1 MRATFF
7 RKGDRIVGFDLDG
20 HCGGVAGRDIVCA
33 AVSSAAYLTANTLT
47 EVCGLSADVSEAD
60 GKLHLRLTDKDI
72 SRGDDVMNGFYLH
85 LKGLHDQYP
94 TKIEIIDS
102 NDTEV

>member
-7 RKGDRIVGFDLDG
+7 RKGDRIIGFDLDG

-47 EVCGLSADVSEAD
+47 EVCGLRADIAEAD
-60 GKLHLRLTDKDI
+60 GKLVLRLTETENA
-72 SRGDDVMNGFYLH
+72 RGDDVMNGFYLH
-85 LKGLHDQYP
+85 LCGLREQYP
-94 TKIEIIDS
+94 TKIEITNS

>member
-7 RKGDRIVGFDLDG
+7 RRGDRITGFDLDG

-33 AVSSAAYLTANTLT
+33 AVSSAAYMTANTLT
-47 EVCGLSADVSEAD
+47 EVCGLRADIAEAD
-60 GKLHLRLTDKDI
+60 GKLRLRLAEPENA
-72 SRGDDVMNGFYLH
+72 RGDDVMNGFYLH
-85 LKGLHDQYP
+85 LSGLQEQYP
-94 TKIEIIDS
+94 TKIEITNS

>member
-1 MRATFF
+1 MHATFF
-7 RKGDRIVGFDLDG
+7 RKGNRITGFDLDG

-47 EVCGLSADVSEAD
+47 DVCGLSADVTEAD
-60 GKLHLRLTDKDI
+60 GKLCLRLADSDTT
-72 SRGDDVMNGFYLH
+72 RGDDVMNGFYLH
-85 LKGLHDQYP
+85 LCGLHDQYP
-94 TKIEIIDS
+94 KQIEITDS

>member
-7 RKGDRIVGFDLDG
+7 RRGDRITGFDLDG

-33 AVSSAAYLTANTLT
+33 AVSSAAYMTANTLT
-47 EVCGLSADVSEAD
+47 EICGLDPELSEAD
-60 GKLHLRLTDKDI
+60 GKLHLRLAEGETA
-72 SRGDDVMNGFYLH
+72 RAADVMNGFYLH
-85 LKGLHDQYP
+85 LQGLRDQYP
-94 TKIEIIDS
+94 TQIQVIDS

>member
-7 RKGDRIVGFDLDG
+7 RRGDRITGFDLDG

-47 EVCGLSADVSEAD
+47 EVCGLSADISEAD

-85 LKGLHDQYP
+85 LEGLRDQYP

>member
-7 RKGDRIVGFDLDG
+7 RRGDRITGFDLDG

-47 EVCGLSADVSEAD
+47 EVCGLCADVSEAD
-60 GKLHLRLTDKDI
+60 GKLHLRLTDKDV

-85 LKGLHDQYP
+85 LCGLHEQYP

>member
-7 RKGDRIVGFDLDG
+7 RKEDRLIGFDLDG

-60 GKLHLRLTDKDI
+60 GKLVLRLTETENT
-72 SRGDDVMNGFYLH
+72 RGDDVMNGFYLH
-85 LKGLHDQYP
+85 LCGLRDQYP
-94 TKIEIIDS
+94 TQIEITDS

>member
-7 RKGDRIVGFDLDG
+7 RAGDRISGFDLDG

-33 AVSSAAYLTANTLT
+33 AVSSAAYMTANTLT
-47 EVCGLSADVSEAD
+47 DVCGLSADVTEAD
-60 GKLHLRLTDKDI
+60 GKLVLRLAETDTA
-72 SRGDDVMNGFYLH
+72 RAADVMNGFYLH
-85 LKGLHDQYP
+85 LCGLRDQYP
-94 TKIEIIDS
+94 TQIEITDS

>member
-7 RKGDRIVGFDLDG
+7 RRGDRITGFDLDG

-47 EVCGLSADVSEAD
+47 EVCGLPADISEAD
-60 GKLHLRLTDKDI
+60 GKMHLRLAEADAA
-72 SRGDDVMNGFYLH
+72 RAADVMNGFYLH
-85 LKGLHDQYP
+85 LCGLRDQYP
-94 TKIEIIDS
+94 KQIEIDDS

>member
-7 RKGDRIVGFDLDG
+7 RRGDRLTGFDLDG
-20 HCGGVAGRDIVCA
+20 HCGGGAGRDIVCA

-47 EVCGLSADVSEAD
+47 DVCHLRADITEAD
-60 GKLHLRLTDKDI
+60 GKLTCRLAEPETG
-72 SRGDDVMNGFYLH
+72 RGDDTLNGFYLH
-85 LKGLHDQYP
+85 LCGLRDQYP
-94 TKIEIIDS
+94 TKIEIIDR

>member
-7 RKGDRIVGFDLDG
+7 RRGDRITGFDLDG

-47 EVCGLSADVSEAD
+47 EVCGLAANISEAD
-60 GKLHLRLTDKDI
+60 GKLHLRLTDKDA

-85 LKGLHDQYP
+85 LCGLRDQYP
-94 TKIEIIDS
+94 KQIEIIDS